1 MVSECYGYGTTGYPD
16 EYENACLRSKILDLR
31 VEVESLKLQL
41 RMKDAELSK
50 ELEGG

>member
-1 MVSECYGYGTTGYPD
+1 MVSECYGYGTMGYPD
-16 EYENACLRSKILDLR
+16 KSENACLRSKILDLR
-31 VEVESLKLQL
+31 VEVENLKFQL